1 VSILRSLSSAL
12 VAVVLALPARAQTPA
27 ALPLIPLPREATV
40 GTPFA
45 APRGLTIETPTL
57 AEDRAAAG
65 DLTDV
70 LRERGQLARG
80 GARGVAVRLL
90 RRDTP
95 AGRAVLSRAGL
106 AFDSAMAA
114 EGYVLVSSGAGG
126 GSIDVVGASAA
137 GVFYGA
143 QTVKQLV
150 EGTGPRAR
158 VLGLRVR
165 DWPAMRWRGF
175 HDDLSR
181 GPVPTLEFQ
190 KKQIR
195 TFAAF
200 KMNVYSPYFEHTIT
214 YASNPLFAPPT
225 GAMTRADVAELV
237 AYAQRYHVE
246 IVPEQESFGH
256 LHHVLRWEKYTPIGE
271 FERGSVLAPS
281 DPRTIPLV
289 RQLFV
294 ELDSLFPGKF
304 LHIGADETFDLG
316 RGRTA
321 ERVKTE
327 GYNQVYLGFL
337 KQIADTL
344 RPLGRRLLFW
354 GDIAGAEPALVP
366 MLPKDMI
373 AVPWYYDTALPS
385 YDKLLQPFRQAGLE
399 TWVAPGVNNWGLL
412 YPAFDVSLGNIR
424 AFVREGQK
432 AGATGMLNTS
442 WDDWGE
448 TLFAQTW
455 LAVLYGAAASWQAGD
470 SDPERFLAA
479 YPRVFHGDTAGHVL
493 TAERRLMDA
502 HAILRKAGVGQ
513 AADRLFWIDP
523 WSSEGRLIAA
533 KLLPV
538 ARDLRLAAEDA
549 IEAVIAAR
557 TTGAVREPEALAAI
571 ELGAR
576 RIDMVGL
583 KFQTSN
589 DIAAIYGR
597 VYPLTRDSATAK
609 TVKWFDLA
617 DITGINGRLQDL
629 RDMYAQSRELYEAAW
644 LRENRPYWLH
654 NVLARFDLAT
664 QLWVSRIDQMNDVRA
679 VWSRTQR
686 IPPADSLGMPA
697 PVAVP
702 SAAREPTPGRR

>member
-1 VSILRSLSSAL
+1 MRNLLSSA
-12 VAVVLALPARAQTPA
+12 VAACLLAASATAQTPD
-27 ALPLIPLPREATV
+27 LPLVPLPREATV
-40 GTPFA
+40 RSTFG
-45 APRGLTIETPTL
+45 APNGLTVDPPAN
-57 AEDRAAAG
+57 AEDRDAAS

-70 LRERGQLARG
+70 LRERGQLART
-80 GARGVAVRLL
+80 AGVRVRLL

-95 AGRAVLSRAGL
+95 AGRAALTAAGL
-106 AFDSAMAA
+106 AFEAPMVD
-114 EGYVLVSSGAGG
+114 EGYALVAESGA
-126 GSIDVVGASAA
+126 ITVVGATGA

-150 EGTGPRAR
+150 DGRGAGTR
-158 VLGLRVR
+158 VRGVRVR

-190 KKQIR
+190 KRQIR
-195 TFAAF
+195 TFAAY
-200 KMNVYSPYFEHTIT
+200 KMNVYSPYFEHTLA
-214 YASNPLFAPPT
+214 YASNPLFAPPG
-225 GAMTRADVAELV
+225 GAMTREDARALAD
-237 AYAQRYHVE
+237 YARRYHVE

-256 LHHVLRWEKYTPIGE
+256 LHHLLKWEKYTPVGE
-271 FERGSVLAPS
+271 FDRGSVLAPD
-281 DPRTIPLV
+281 DPRTIPLM
-289 RQLFV
+289 RQLFF
-294 ELDSLFPGKF
+294 ELDTLFPGRF

-321 ERVKTE
+321 GRVQGE
-327 GYNQVYLGFL
+327 GYNKVYLQFL

-344 RPLGRRLLFW
+344 QPLKRRLLFW

-373 AVPWYYDTALPS
+373 AVPWYYDVALPS

-399 TWVAPGVNNWGLL
+399 TWVAPGVNNWGRL
-412 YPAFDVSLGNIR
+412 YPAFDVAMGNIR

-455 LAVLYGAAASWQAGD
+455 LAVLYGAAAAWQAGE
-470 SDPERFLAA
+470 SDGERFLAA

-493 TAERRLMDA
+493 MAERRLMDA
-502 HAILRKAGVGQ
+502 HAILRRAGVGE

-523 WSSEGRLIAA
+523 WSSEGRLLAA

-538 ARDLRLAAEDA
+538 ARDVRLAAEDA
-549 IEAVIAAR
+549 IEAIAAAR
-557 TTGAVREPEALAAI
+557 REGALREPDALDAM

-589 DIAAIYGR
+589 DIAEIYAR
-597 VYPLTRDSATAK
+597 VYGLARDTATAR

-617 DITGINGRLQDL
+617 DVTGINGRLQDL

-654 NVLARFDLAT
+654 NVLARFDVAT
-664 QLWVSRIDQMNDVRA
+664 ELWVKRIDDMNDVRA
-679 VWSRTQR
+679 VWARTR
-686 IPPADSLGMPA
+686 HVPPADSLGMPG
-697 PVAVP
+697 PIAVP
-702 SAAREPTPGRR
+702 ATAGKVVP